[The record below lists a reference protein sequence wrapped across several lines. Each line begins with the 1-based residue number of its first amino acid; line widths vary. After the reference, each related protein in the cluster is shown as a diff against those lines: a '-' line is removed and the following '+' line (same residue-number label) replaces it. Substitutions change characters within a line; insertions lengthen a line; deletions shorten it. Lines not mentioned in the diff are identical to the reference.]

1 VPKEDNSLYV
11 PNLIP
16 DTVYTFNISAKYLDG
31 SYGAAY
37 SIRLDTGDA
46 MMTRTTSSRDIGLYF
61 LLTVYMSWLTTLQWK
76 LLCSRFCPL
85 LNGET

>member
-11 PNLIP
+11 PNLMP

-37 SIRLDTGDA
+37 SIRLNTGNVVV
-46 MMTRTTSSRDIGLYF
+46 TRTTSSRDIGLYF
-61 LLTVYMSWLTTLQWK
+61 LITIYISWPTLQLK
-76 LLCSRFCPL
+76 LHGRFRPL